1 MAMALV
7 RYRFRGRSSVD
18 FFVFMPLSSPEV
30 VLGAALLAMFLTL
43 NINTGF
49 VTVVIAHVMFTVSY
63 VVVTVKARLE
73 GHGPPHRGGGHGPR
87 GDGMDDVPK
96 DHAADDL
103 SRASPRRRCSRP
115 RSPSTTT

>member
-7 RYRFRGRSSVD
+7 RYRFRGRSTVD

-49 VTVVIAHVMFTVSY
+49 VTIVIAHVMFTRVLRRGDGES
-63 VVVTVKARLE
+63 APG
-73 GHGPPHRGGGHGPR
+73 GHGPPHRGG
-87 GDGMDDVPK
+87 
-96 DHAADDL
+96 
-103 SRASPRRRCSRP
+103 RRWTSARP
-115 RSPSTTT
+115 SG

>member
-1 MAMALV
+1 MALV

-43 NINTGF
+43 NVNTGF
-49 VTVVIAHVMFTVSY
+49 VTIVIAHVMFTVSL
-63 VVVTVKARLE
+63 RGGDRESWLG

-87 GDGMDDVPK
+87 GDRVDHVPK
-96 DHAADDL
+96 SHAC
-103 SRASPRRRCSRP
+103 R
-115 RSPSTTT
+115 